1 MFLKFGHKF
10 ETIDYSH
17 IYSPAE
23 QMVFQANESLD
34 VKWNNIVSTRRIT
47 ENRRRLWHGLHSH
60 ESPE

>member
-1 MFLKFGHKF
+1 MFLKFDHKF

-34 VKWNNIVSTRRIT
+34 VKR
-47 ENRRRLWHGLHSH
+47 GQ
-60 ESPE
+60 